1 MDEPKRTKEPDESIP
16 IRVTDRRSRFDASR
30 EQEPEADS
38 SARHPTLV
46 VELEERVRQAEEK
59 LADALNLLRRRESE
73 AEVFRTRLRKEMERR
88 ARSEMEAWMKT
99 MLEVM
104 DSLDRGVAS
113 AAGERDAEA
122 LRDGITKVRDQCL
135 TILSRQGVEPMSLK
149 GSLYDPHLAEAVAVA
164 PASTPEEENLVVE
177 DIRRGYTFEGQV
189 LRPAQV
195 KVARVQDPQG
205 EDEGEGRSSHRDS

>member
-1 MDEPKRTKEPDESIP
+1 MDEPKRTKESDDSIS

-46 VELEERVRQAEEK
+46 VELEERARQAEEK
-59 LADALNLLRRRESE
+59 LAEALNLLRRRESE

-88 ARSEMEAWMKT
+88 ARSDMEAWLKT

-104 DSLDRGVAS
+104 DSLDRGVTS

-122 LRDGITKVRDQCL
+122 LRDGMTKVRDQCL

-149 GSLYDPHLAEAVAVA
+149 GSPYDPHLAEAVAVA

-195 KVARVQDPQG
+195 KVARAHEPRGD
-205 EDEGEGRSSHRDS
+205 DEG